1 MSPSTLALVLR
12 QAEQLSG
19 APDVAPDGDLVR
31 RFVAT
36 RDEPAFAELLR
47 RHGPMVW
54 AACRQLLP
62 AHADAEDAFQATFLA
77 LTQSARSIRRGDAV
91 GGWLHGVAVRAA
103 TKLRRSAAR
112 RRQREERAAG
122 GEADRSLPGATW
134 DALLAAVH
142 EEVGRLP
149 DPLRTA
155 FVLCDLEGV
164 PQPDAAARLGWKAG
178 TLTGRLCRARQLL
191 LDRLTGRGL
200 APAAAVGA
208 VGLGVT
214 ATAGPVPAGLVKRMV
229 SLSRGADAP
238 PVVLELVREVSPMAL
253 SWTKRTLA
261 AALVAGGLGATLF
274 PIAHGQ
280 QGSGGGP
287 GSAGGPPGAGAGPA
301 GPGGLLGGSS
311 GQAGAAPR
319 AGGSGTSSSA
329 APGGAPGGGGFVTGG
344 STGMAAARPG
354 WEYKYVQQPRDLAQF
369 KRTLSD
375 LGAAGWEYCDH
386 LEMGKSGAGEIND
399 LLVFK
404 RPTGGSAA
412 AGGRSTNIPM
422 PGGGFNPFSGG
433 MGGFGNGPVG
443 GAGMTAGGLPPG
455 FGPPGGNRPG
465 VPGSGGGLGGPMGGP
480 GGGGSGK
487 KSGPPATDDD
497 PVVLRAKNV
506 RAEEVAA
513 TLRTVFDRDGVDITA
528 DDRTNSV
535 IVRGNERAVARV
547 RALLMELDVPATGA
561 GGRGRP

>member
-1 MSPSTLALVLR
+1 MSPSTLALILR

-19 APDVAPDGDLVR
+19 APEAAPDGDLVR

-77 LTQSARSIRRGDAV
+77 LTRSARSIRRGDAV

-103 TKLRRSAAR
+103 TKLRRAAVR
-112 RRQREERAAG
+112 RRQREERVAG
-122 GEADRSLPGATW
+122 GEADRSLPEATW

-142 EEVGRLP
+142 EEVRRLP

-164 PQPDAAARLGWKAG
+164 PQPDAAVRLGWKAG

-208 VGLGVT
+208 IGLGVT
-214 ATAGPVPAGLVKRMV
+214 ATAGPVPVGLVGRMV

-238 PVVLELVREVSPMAL
+238 PVVLELVREVTPMAL

-280 QGSGGGP
+280 QGGSGS

-301 GPGGLLGGSS
+301 GPGRLPGGGD
-311 GQAGAAPR
+311 GQPGSPPR
-319 AGGSGTSSSA
+319 AGGSGTGAS
-329 APGGAPGGGGFVTGG
+329 GAPGSATGGSGFITWG

-354 WEYKYVQQPRDLAQF
+354 WEYKYVQQPRDVTQF

-386 LEMGKSGAGEIND
+386 LEMGKSGAGEVND

-412 AGGRSTNIPM
+412 AGGSRSLNVPM
-422 PGGGFNPFSGG
+422 MGGGFSPFPGG
-433 MGGFGNGPVG
+433 AGGFGGPGGTVG
-443 GAGMTAGGLPPG
+443 TPGGPPLG
-455 FGPPGGNRPG
+455 FGVPGGNRPG
-465 VPGSGGGLGGPMGGP
+465 ASGGGGGSFGPMGGP
-480 GGGGSGK
+480 GGGGSGT
-487 KSGPPATDDD
+487 KSGPASDDD

-506 RAEEVAA
+506 RAEEIAT

-535 IVRGNERAVARV
+535 IVRGNARAVARV
-547 RALLMELDVPATGA
+547 RALLTELDVPAA
-561 GGRGRP
+561 GGRGAP